1 MDSPQQPGSHTSPG
15 ASRPQG
21 GLCWGPGL
29 PLPGAAEAQS
39 SGVGGP
45 RRTAKALVDLCHAP
59 RPDQHA
65 QGRVRLEGSTRTP
78 ACRKSSCHRCPGGMT
93 EPPSPAVGCVPSGL
107 PGALSQSPSCSECTS
122 PSSPPV
128 MGTEPAAPT
137 GPSTGLPTAAA
148 LGRLSPGPATPAARA
163 GRGPAGSPGPVEQ
176 PPFPGCPP
184 MAPWGPPSIC
194 DGPSP
199 RQRYAGHRARTE
211 GPASSQAAVT
221 ALQDGRVT
229 PARQART
236 APSRRKCRDSGHGWT
251 SWSRSC
257 SSCLPHCTAWPRGPW
272 SMGSQTPAASW
283 LTPSSSWTAS
293 TL

>member
-1 MDSPQQPGSHTSPG
+1 MGAVAKPGPGQYQSPAGGKYQDPCLPEEQLPPLSGGNDRATFSRRGPCSAPGSCCCYGSW
-15 ASRPQG
+15 
-21 GLCWGPGL
+21 CWWWVAL
-29 PLPGAAEAQS
+29 STS
-39 SGVGGP
+39 SG
-45 RRTAKALVDLCHAP
+45 L
-59 RPDQHA
+59 
-65 QGRVRLEGSTRTP
+65 
-78 ACRKSSCHRCPGGMT
+78 
-93 EPPSPAVGCVPSGL
+93 AVGCVPSGL

>member
-1 MDSPQQPGSHTSPG
+1 MGAVAKPGPGPYQSPAGGKYQDPCLPEEQLPPLSGGNDRAAFSRRGPCSAPGSCCCCGSW
-15 ASRPQG
+15 
-21 GLCWGPGL
+21 CWWWVAL
-29 PLPGAAEAQS
+29 STS
-39 SGVGGP
+39 SGL
-45 RRTAKALVDLCHAP
+45 AA
-59 RPDQHA
+59 
-65 QGRVRLEGSTRTP
+65 
-78 ACRKSSCHRCPGGMT
+78 
-93 EPPSPAVGCVPSGL
+93 GCVPSAL

-128 MGTEPAAPT
+128 TGTEPAAPT

-148 LGRLSPGPATPAARA
+148 LGRLPPGPATPAARA
-163 GRGPAGSPGPVEQ
+163 GRGPAGSPGPAEQ
-176 PPFPGCPP
+176 
-184 MAPWGPPSIC
+184 
-194 DGPSP
+194 
-199 RQRYAGHRARTE
+199 QYAGHRARTE